1 MFGIARPQAAY
12 PARVRFPRWLST
24 RAVAAALAL
33 CGGACASAPSGG
45 PGKPERELP
54 IPTDL
59 RGEIRYAEAV
69 GRELYLLDKV
79 AALATDTLLA
89 RVPNLRE
96 KRLGGYLPFRDAAH
110 PQDHFTVT
118 FFTREDPPRKAY
130 DVHIVPEK
138 EGELVAYDPPLPVPE
153 SFALLVR
160 ARKTAIA
167 ALTEAHQPINPV
179 IVPGAA
185 RGEKGVLVY
194 LIAGTRT
201 PGTVVLG
208 RHTRVLVPEGG
219 GAPTYVMPLSKTEM
233 ELPLA
238 PPDVP
243 RGAKA
248 VGLVVS
254 QIVTDWPLET
264 HVMASLQAKRPIYV
278 VTARGTWRVDGARI
292 AYVDDKPPA
301 TPDKR

>member
-1 MFGIARPQAAY
+1 MRLPGRLSP
-12 PARVRFPRWLST
+12 RV
-24 RAVAAALAL
+24 VAAALAL
-33 CGGACASAPSGG
+33 CVGGCASTPSGG
-45 PGKPERELP
+45 PEKPERDLP
-54 IPTDL
+54 IPADL
-59 RGEIRYAEAV
+59 RGEIRYAESI
-69 GRELYLLDKV
+69 GHELYLLDKV
-79 AALATDTLLA
+79 AALATDALTA

-167 ALTEAHQPINPV
+167 SLTEAHQPINPV
-179 IVPGAA
+179 IVPGGA

-208 RHTRVLVPEGG
+208 RHTRVLVPEAG
-219 GAPTYVMPLSKTEM
+219 GAPTYVMPLSKTAI
-233 ELPLA
+233 ELPLRA
-238 PPDVP
+238 PDVP
-243 RGAKA
+243 PGAKP

-254 QIVTDWPLET
+254 QLVTDWPLET
-264 HVMASLQAKRPIYV
+264 HVMASLQAKQPIYV
-278 VTARGTWRVDGARI
+278 VTARGTWRVDGDKI
-292 AYVDDKPPA
+292 KYVDDKPPA
-301 TPDKR
+301 APAAR